1 MKRFI
6 YIIVLSVLSG
16 CSLYDVHNTLDDIES
31 YIADDPDSALEVIE
45 SIDTSLLKSES
56 SRARHALLHAMALDK
71 TYIDVTDDS
80 LALVAVNYYQN
91 HESEKYLARSL
102 YYLALSY
109 YYSGQYDDC
118 IIQLSK
124 AEPVA
129 EKHDSLYLGFI
140 KVLQAD
146 TFNHNYNSLEELA
159 CLEEAHV
166 VYSKIGAD
174 YYADVTAMRLSEAYI
189 NNERYSDA
197 DILLKSLLA
206 KDNLNIGIRIK
217 TMLLSAFEKTIGE
230 DKDIEYACY
239 IYDEIVE
246 KYEGKYMD
254 ERDYWVYAYVLSSSN
269 RKNESQQIIDCL
281 KSGDALSITS
291 LYWSYR
297 LAKDSKDISNALF
310 YLEEFS
316 RQNDLEVDGILRQ
329 SISNIQRDFYQAQ
342 YEIAD
347 YQAHNRMLTIICVV
361 ISSFLAIC
369 LVLFVLFRHIRL
381 HKMEKERYIQYAE
394 EISRQLN
401 YYKENLYSS
410 LQKKYISLY
419 KSRYETIGSL
429 FEQYTNSTGRV
440 DAERQ
445 IYKKVVSLIDE
456 LRDEI
461 DNGEGFEKILNADLD
476 GIMEKLRREV
486 PKLNR
491 KDLILF
497 GYFALGFDP
506 TIISH
511 FMNTSINT
519 IYIRKSRMKKSIE
532 ESESEHKSE
541 FLEILS

>member
-16 CSLYDVHNTLDDIES
+16 CGLYGVHETLDDVES
-31 YIADDPDSALEVIE
+31 YMADDPDSALTVLE
-45 SIDTSLLKSES
+45 SMDTSLLKSEG

-146 TFNHNYNSLEELA
+146 TFMRNYNTIEQMI
-159 CLEEAHV
+159 CLEKALHV
-166 VYSKIGAD
+166 YTDIGAE
-174 YYADVTAMRLSEAYI
+174 YYINVAKLGLAKAYI
-189 NNERYSDA
+189 NNYRYDDA
-197 DILLKSLLA
+197 LLLLECLINKEELKSSIKAKSICNYAFILATRPEPDYSAAISLYNKLLKEE
-206 KDNLNIGIRIK
+206 N
-217 TMLLSAFEKTIGE
+217 
-230 DKDIEYACY
+230 
-239 IYDEIVE
+239 
-246 KYEGKYMD
+246 GKYLSSQ
-254 ERDYWVYAYVLSSSN
+254 DYWVFALSLLKEGRNEEYEDLEMVLSQFDTTLTSTYWQYRIEKEKGRVDQALYNLELFSEKNDTEVSN
-269 RKNESQQIIDCL
+269 IL
-281 KSGDALSITS
+281 K
-291 LYWSYR
+291 
-297 LAKDSKDISNALF
+297 
-310 YLEEFS
+310 
-316 RQNDLEVDGILRQ
+316 Q

-445 IYKKVVSLIDE
+445 IYRKVVSLIDE